1 METNEYYFYLGKI
14 LRTRR
19 KAEGLTLETLSRQIR
34 KNGST
39 ISKYES
45 GTVSIPVDVL
55 VDICEVL
62 HIDVSVLLHH
72 VDYRCY
78 QEMSLKQDWI
88 YWYDGIARKLC
99 LGVLEYTRENEPAA
113 FFRDVRDKD
122 NPYDCY
128 SIYCGCLSTSDHS
141 LNCVMRNSA
150 QPYDVL
156 TIGLPMLSAEAKYK
170 LGLITTLDNGY
181 RNTAFKCL
189 SSKTCMWKT
198 NELEKILRL
207 SGAELRAVRNTNIFG
222 IW

>member
-1 METNEYYFYLGKI
+1 M
-14 LRTRR
+14 
-19 KAEGLTLETLSRQIR
+19 TLETLSRQIR

-99 LGVLEYTRENEPAA
+99 LGVLEYTR
-113 FFRDVRDKD
+113 
-122 NPYDCY
+122 
-128 SIYCGCLSTSDHS
+128 
-141 LNCVMRNSA
+141 
-150 QPYDVL
+150 
-156 TIGLPMLSAEAKYK
+156 
-170 LGLITTLDNGY
+170 
-181 RNTAFKCL
+181 
-189 SSKTCMWKT
+189 
-198 NELEKILRL
+198 
-207 SGAELRAVRNTNIFG
+207 
-222 IW
+222 

>member
-34 KNGST
+34 KSGST

-113 FFRDVRDKD
+113 FFGMYATRITHTTVIQFTVGAY
-122 NPYDCY
+122 PPAT
-128 SIYCGCLSTSDHS
+128 I
-141 LNCVMRNSA
+141 
-150 QPYDVL
+150 VL
-156 TIGLPMLSAEAKYK
+156 TVSCEILPSPTMS
-170 LGLITTLDNGY
+170 
-181 RNTAFKCL
+181 
-189 SSKTCMWKT
+189 
-198 NELEKILRL
+198 
-207 SGAELRAVRNTNIFG
+207 
-222 IW
+222 